1 MTDRVEVG
9 DAVLTGAGGGTGR
22 AFAVSV
28 AREGVGAGGWSWGER
43 RGGRGRN
50 G

>member
-9 DAVLTGAGGGTGR
+9 DVVITGAGGGAGR

-28 AREGVGAGGWSWGER
+28 AREGVSAGGMVLG
-43 RGGRGRN
+43 
-50 G
+50 